1 MKKLIPIAVILSF
14 AVWSGCSSDDPAPTE
29 PPPPPP
35 PPVRVVANTTVGAPT
50 LSSVDEAIWDS
61 VTEFTLDI
69 STQNSP
75 KLLAP
80 ASSAVS
86 DSVNVKAIVSG
97 GELYLRVEF
106 VDDDLNLLKNHYVL
120 SPIGFLNFERDPTSH
135 EDQLYV
141 MFSGLPNGDL
151 DVWNWRS
158 LETAPAGLAEGKTLI
173 NDTLLV
179 TDLGL
184 QKVAWD
190 NIKVVSRPKWVHK
203 DSSAFTGEILYIE
216 DTSGFDRYTGDTNW
230 TVGHIIPGFYIDTLV
245 GSRVQTSAYAQSRW
259 DIFTVSSFDDL
270 NEKITVVLKRK
281 LNTTYSEDLVMAD
294 SVQFRIG
301 LFDDQDRF
309 DLGGSR
315 RGYTDLFWLIL

>member
-35 PPVRVVANTTVGAPT
+35 PVRVVANSTVGAPT
-50 LSSVDEAIWDS
+50 LSSVDEAVWDS
-61 VTEFTLDI
+61 VAEFTLDI

-75 KLLAP
+75 KLPAP

-86 DSVNVKAIVSG
+86 DSVYVKAIVSG

-106 VDDDLNLLKNHYVL
+106 DDNDLNLLKNHYVL
-120 SPIGFLNFERDPTSH
+120 SPIGFLNFTRDPTSH
-135 EDQLYV
+135 EDQLFV

-173 NDTLLV
+173 NDTILV
-179 TDLGL
+179 TDSGA
-184 QKVAWD
+184 QQVAWD
-190 NIKVVSRPKWVHK
+190 NTQVGTRPKWAHK
-203 DSSAFTGEILYIE
+203 DSSSFTGEILYKE
-216 DTSGFDRYTGDTNW
+216 DTSGFDRYAGDTNW
-230 TVGHIIPGFYIDTLV
+230 TVGHIIPGYYIDTIV
-245 GSRVQTSAYAQSRW
+245 RNTVQSFPESRW

-281 LNTTYSEDLVMAD
+281 LNTTYSEDLVLAD

>member
-14 AVWSGCSSDDPAPTE
+14 AVCSGCSSDDPAPTE

-35 PPVRVVANTTVGAPT
+35 PVRVVANTTVSAPT
-50 LSSVDEAIWDS
+50 LSSVDEAVWDN
-61 VTEFTLDI
+61 VTEFVLDI

-75 KLLAP
+75 KLPAP

-97 GELYLRVEF
+97 GELFLRVEF
-106 VDDDLNLLKNHYVL
+106 DDDDLNILREFHQTVD
-120 SPIGFLNFERDPTSH
+120 IDLNFSRITVSH
-135 EDQLYV
+135 EDQVFV

-158 LETAPAGLAEGKTLI
+158 LTTGTAGLAEGFTFVLS
-173 NDTLLV
+173 NDTLV
-179 TDLGL
+179 VDAGA
-184 QKVAWD
+184 QQVAFSNAHPID
-190 NIKVVSRPKWVHK
+190 STRPVWV
-203 DSSAFTGEILYIE
+203 
-216 DTSGFDRYTGDTNW
+216 DTTSPNYTGDFIYIENRDSIQKYLTFFRE
-230 TVGHIIPGFYIDTLV
+230 PGIVVPGYYIDTNV
-245 GSRVQTSAYAQSRW
+245 RSNVQITPQSRW
-259 DIFTVSSFDDL
+259 DIFTVSAFDAV
-270 NEKITVVLKRK
+270 NEKITVVLKRI
-281 LNTTYSEDLVMAD
+281 LNTGWPEDFVMVD
-294 SVQFRIG
+294 SVEFRIG